1 MPVKNYGVLKGQVVG
16 YTPPDDKDNT
26 PHFTV
31 NISDNNNHEYEI
43 IINVKSKKSPSEL
56 LYYAGKN
63 FHSEQI
69 TNLPNLNYGFTNI
82 TNNNREIALDYIRA
96 NLLDRCKLVPLPVT
110 APGDDNDLQ
119 DKFLNY
125 MKTSENNPTVDIYA
139 YGEKIPP
146 GIHDVHMNQGNV
158 GSFRK
163 DDGIWQDGGVLF
175 HYKDVNK
182 WEAVF
187 LAFQS
192 QSWCTDDSGHAI
204 KPVENCNYKSDC

>member
-1 MPVKNYGVLKGQVVG
+1 MGFCQVVG
-16 YTPPDDKDNT
+16 YTPPDDKDST

-31 NISDNNNHEYEI
+31 NISDNNNREYEI

-63 FHSEQI
+63 FHSKQI

-82 TNNNREIALDYIRA
+82 TSNNREIALDYIRG

-125 MKTSENNPTVDIYA
+125 MKTSENNPKVDIYA

-175 HYKDVNK
+175 HYKDTDK

-204 KPVENCNYKSDC
+204 KPVEDCNYKSDC

>member
-16 YTPPDDKDNT
+16 YTPPDDKDST

-82 TNNNREIALDYIRA
+82 TNNNREIALDYIRG

-125 MKTSENNPTVDIYA
+125 MKTSENNPKVDIYA

-175 HYKDVNK
+175 HYKDANK

>member
-16 YTPPDDKDNT
+16 YTPPDDKDST

-31 NISDNNNHEYEI
+31 NISDNNNREYEI
-43 IINVKSKKSPSEL
+43 IINVKSKESPSEL

-82 TNNNREIALDYIRA
+82 TSNNRELALDYIRG

-125 MKTSENNPTVDIYA
+125 MKTSENNPKVDIYA

-175 HYKDVNK
+175 HYKDTDK

-204 KPVENCNYKSDC
+204 KPVEDCNYKSDC

>member
-1 MPVKNYGVLKGQVVG
+1 MPLKNYGVLKGQVVG
-16 YTPPDDKDNT
+16 YTPPDNKDST

-31 NISDNNNHEYEI
+31 NISDNNNREYEI
-43 IINVKSKKSPSEL
+43 IINVKSKERPSEL

-82 TNNNREIALDYIRA
+82 TSNNREIALDYIRG

-110 APGDDNDLQ
+110 APCEDNDLQ

-125 MKTSENNPTVDIYA
+125 MKTSENNPKVDIYA
-139 YGEKIPP
+139 YGEEIPP

-158 GSFRK
+158 GSFKK
-163 DDGIWQDGGVLF
+163 DDGIWQDGEVLF
-175 HYKDVNK
+175 HYKDTDK

-204 KPVENCNYKSDC
+204 KPVEDCNYKSDC